1 MSVSRIDPAGDC
13 VLGEIQARIE
23 RITALCMNGYLGA
36 RRFHSQHVNERES
49 GGQLGDASG
58 RYFVTI
64 NNLVLGTTQMDKIDL
79 EDRSDALSRSMGVGS
94 EM

>member
-1 MSVSRIDPAGDC
+1 MDILEQEGSIHNTS
-13 VLGEIQARIE
+13 
-23 RITALCMNGYLGA
+23 MNGKAGV
-36 RRFHSQHVNERES
+36 Q
-49 GGQLGDASG
+49 QGDASG

-64 NNLVLGTTQMDKIDL
+64 NNLVFGTTQIDKIDL